1 MRTEMLPEF
10 ARPFK
15 TKGHDVR
22 KTGNEYYLYKVE
34 HFRVSGKKN
43 PVTKYVYI
51 GRIDREKGLIP
62 AHTQNGGDVIACLEY
77 GLSDYIY
84 SNYRRALQRTLFNT
98 SGEMASDTIKIG
110 IIRFI
115 FGKVTLATLRASR
128 LTHNDAERL
137 SAMYASNAR
146 LEGRAKTL
154 SEKIDAMLGS
164 VFVTEEDKETVIL
177 GLRNMT
183 AVLTEKGERID
194 GRCPSDV
201 KEIFRKRGIMHE

>member
-1 MRTEMLPEF
+1 
-10 ARPFK
+10 
-15 TKGHDVR
+15 
-22 KTGNEYYLYKVE
+22 
-34 HFRVSGKKN
+34 
-43 PVTKYVYI
+43 
-51 GRIDREKGLIP
+51 
-62 AHTQNGGDVIACLEY
+62 
-77 GLSDYIY
+77 
-84 SNYRRALQRTLFNT
+84 
-98 SGEMASDTIKIG
+98 
-110 IIRFI
+110 
-115 FGKVTLATLRASR
+115 
-128 LTHNDAERL
+128 
-137 SAMYASNAR
+137 MYASNAR

>member
-1 MRTEMLPEF
+1 MKTEMLPEF

-22 KTGNEYYLYKVE
+22 KIANEYYLYRVE
-34 HFRVSGKKN
+34 HFRVSDKKY

-62 AHTQNGGDVIACLEY
+62 SHAQNDGEVIACLEY

-98 SGEMASDTIKIG
+98 SGEMASDTIRIG
-110 IIRFI
+110 IVRFV

-128 LTHNDAERL
+128 LTHDDAERL
-137 SAMYASNAR
+137 FAAYSSNAR
-146 LEGRAKTL
+146 LEGRARTL
-154 SEKIDAMLGS
+154 SEKIDSMLGS
-164 VFVTEEDKETVIL
+164 VFVTEEDKETVVL

-201 KEIFRKRGIMHE
+201 REIFDKRGIRHE

>member
-1 MRTEMLPEF
+1 MKAEMLPEF

-22 KTGNEYYLYKVE
+22 KIANEYYLYRVD
-34 HFRVSGKKN
+34 HFRVSDKKY

-62 AHTQNGGDVIACLEY
+62 SHAQNDGEVIACLEY

-110 IIRFI
+110 IIRFV
-115 FGKVTLATLRASR
+115 FGTVTLAALRASR
-128 LTHNDAERL
+128 LTHYDADRL
-137 SAMYASNAR
+137 FAMYSSNAR
-146 LEGRAKTL
+146 LEGRARTL

-164 VFVTEEDKETVIL
+164 VFVTEEDKETVML

-183 AVLTEKGERID
+183 ALLTEKGERID

-201 KEIFRKRGIMHE
+201 KAIFMKRGIKHE